1 MITVIAANT
10 NWKKIRV
17 AIGKVSSGMP
27 AAAAG
32 ITAWPV
38 MKLAE
43 VAKRR
48 FAEKRKPLFSE
59 RHVVVE

>member
-27 AAAAG
+27 EDAAG

-38 MKLAE
+38 RKFAE
-43 VAKRR
+43 VANAGLPRNGNHCSPN
-48 FAEKRKPLFSE
+48 AML
-59 RHVVVE
+59 

>member
-27 AAAAG
+27 EDAAG

-38 MKLAE
+38 MNDAE
-43 VAKRR
+43 VANAGLPRNGNHCSPN
-48 FAEKRKPLFSE
+48 AML
-59 RHVVVE
+59 